1 MTSNF
6 FVHGAAA
13 MTSNDDTWTTPK
25 DKFQQWDSE
34 FNFVLDAAALSTSAL
49 CDNWYGPDHPDAEF
63 RDALTRDW
71 FKDSK
76 GGTIW
81 LNPPYGRSIGRW
93 MEKAHSEAKLGAT
106 VVCLAPSRTDTKW
119 FHDYCIM
126 HEVRYL
132 RGRLKFGGAKTAA
145 PFPSA
150 LVIMKPKIGRETN
163 D

>member
-13 MTSNDDTWTTPK
+13 MTSNDDTWTTPR

-49 CDNWYGPDHPDAEF
+49 CNNWYGPDHPDAEF
-63 RDALTRDW
+63 RDALTCDW
-71 FKDSK
+71 SKDSG

-81 LNPPYGRSIGRW
+81 LNPPYGRTIGKW
-93 MEKAHSEAKLGAT
+93 MEKAHNEAKRGAT
-106 VVCLAPSRTDTKW
+106 VVCLVPSRTDTHW

-126 HEVRYL
+126 HKVRYL
-132 RGRLKFGGAKTAA
+132 RGRLKFGGAKTSA

-150 LVIMKPKIGRETN
+150 LVVMRPPAP
-163 D
+163 